1 MNGWWIFGKAGVLV
15 PAAGRCAKSCPRV
28 SIVPADTPA
37 AALRNV
43 RLFVRLILTSLDAP
57 RIAENAA
64 AFGMLRRMTR
74 RLFLLTVLCS
84 VLMGAAAVLTQ
95 QRADGDAAN
104 QIVARMRAEGLQ
116 RSRALALY
124 RTLTDEIGA
133 RLTGSPAHVQAA
145 RWARD
150 RFMEFGLTNPHLEP
164 YEFGRGWQ
172 VEQMSVEMTAPRYQR
187 LIAYADA
194 WSPPT
199 NGVISG
205 RAVYIG
211 DKTASQIQAMAGQL
225 RGAIVLTHLPQT
237 EWVDHDRPQPGL
249 DDRPVA
255 TGNPTLPG
263 ARSTTP
269 AAELMPLLARAGA
282 AVALRPSAYRDG
294 TVGVT
299 GNRGTAPDGV
309 PTIVVAGEQYNVL
322 ARLAAGGYPVSLRVE
337 LRARYQEDDR
347 NSYNVIADIPGR
359 DAALRDQVVLV
370 GGHLDSWH
378 TASGATDNA
387 DGAVAVMEAMRIIKA
402 LGVDPRRTIRAALW
416 SGEEQGLLGASAYL
430 MQHFNTPAARDQLAV
445 YLNDDPGSGKTLG
458 FYMEGN
464 RAAKAIFDR
473 WLEPLKDLGATR
485 NIIEGIG
492 ATDHVPFNQAGLP
505 GFNVIKDFDAYDER
519 TRHTNADFPERMSED
534 ELKQSA
540 IVMATFA
547 WQAAMADEKI
557 PRK

>member
-1 MNGWWIFGKAGVLV
+1 MRRPLFVVAVLLLSAGVA
-15 PAAGRCAKSCPRV
+15 PALMQQPGAG
-28 SIVPADTPA
+28 D
-37 AALRNV
+37 
-43 RLFVRLILTSLDAP
+43 
-57 RIAENAA
+57 
-64 AFGMLRRMTR
+64 M
-74 RLFLLTVLCS
+74 
-84 VLMGAAAVLTQ
+84 
-95 QRADGDAAN
+95 
-104 QIVARMRAEGLQ
+104 VARIRAEGQQ

-150 RFMEFGLTNPHLEP
+150 RFAEWSLANPHLEP

-172 VEQMSVEMTAPRYQR
+172 LEHISVEMTTPRYVP

-194 WSPPT
+194 WSPST
-199 NGVISG
+199 RGVVTG
-205 RAVYIG
+205 RVVYVG
-211 DKTASQIQAMAGQL
+211 DKTAAQIQAIAGQL

-237 EWVDHDRPQPGL
+237 QFVDNDRPQPGL
-249 DDRPVA
+249 NDTPVA

-269 AAELMPLLARAGA
+269 NNELMPLLLRAGA

-299 GNRGTAPDGV
+299 GNRATATDAV

-322 ARLAAGGYPVSLRVE
+322 ARLAAGGQPVSLRVE
-337 LRARYQEDDR
+337 LRTRSIEDDR
-347 NSYNVIADIPGR
+347 NSYNVIAEIPGR
-359 DAALRDQVVLV
+359 DPALRDQVVLM

-387 DGAVAVMEAMRIIKA
+387 DGAVAVMEAIRILGA
-402 LGVDPRRTIRAALW
+402 LGAQPRRTIRAALW

-430 MQHFNTPAARDQLAV
+430 MQHFSSPAGRDQLAV

-464 RAAKAIFDR
+464 QAAKAIFDR
-473 WLEPLKDLGATR
+473 WLEPLRDLGATR

-519 TRHTNADFPERMSED
+519 TRHTNADYPERMSED

-547 WQAAMADEKI
+547 WQASMADEKI
-557 PRK
+557 PRIR